1 MLSMKMITQGPDGY
15 SSLEFK
21 MAREIVINDV
31 IEAIFDFFRMP
42 KLLKS

>member
-1 MLSMKMITQGPDGY
+1 MLSMKMITQSPNGY
-15 SSLEFK
+15 NFLEFK
-21 MAREIVINDV
+21 MSREIVINDV